1 MEGTP
6 QAVAAFL
13 REHLADLDKGQLGEY
28 LGHHE
33 DFAVGVFYSLTL
45 PWSARKSFWRGLQ
58 GLDNSALQDLY
69 ILPGPK
75 AIVTLNGSAEKGC
88 GKCLPGLHCK
98 TLAGALNWVISS
110 IPGPLNLTG
119 IY

>member
-33 DFAVGVFYSLTL
+33 DFAVGVFYIFTL
-45 PWSARKSFWRGLQ
+45 PWSARNSFWRCLQ
-58 GLDNSALQDLY
+58 GLDTWLHCRTFAFLRALRHF
-69 ILPGPK
+69 
-75 AIVTLNGSAEKGC
+75 VNLNGSAEKGS
-88 GKCLPGLHCK
+88 GNYLSE
-98 TLAGALNWVISS
+98 AALQDLCRGSELGYS
-110 IPGPLNLTG
+110 
-119 IY
+119 